1 MSDENMSNQYLTFK
15 VNEEKYAFNVLNV
28 REVLELAQLSKV
40 PRMPDF
46 MRGIINL
53 RGSIVPVID
62 LKLKFGLGK
71 TEKETD
77 TSIIVCELFINDETI
92 VMGLLADSVQE
103 VINLEEKDIDPTPY
117 VGAEIDTAFIQ
128 GMGKRNDEFIIIL
141 NMERILTVN
150 ELSLVSEVP
159 LKEAA
164 VSP

>member
-1 MSDENMSNQYLTFK
+1 MSEEIMSNQYLTFK

-62 LKLKFGLGK
+62 LKLKFGLGM
-71 TEKETD
+71 TEKDID
-77 TSIIVCELFINDETI
+77 TSIIVCEIIMNDETI

-103 VINLEEKDIDPTPY
+103 VIDLEDKDIDPTPY

-128 GMGKRNDEFIIIL
+128 GMGKRNEEFIIIL
-141 NMERILTVN
+141 NMERILTVS
-150 ELSLVSEVP
+150 ELNLVSEIP
-159 LKEAA
+159 QQDAA
-164 VSP
+164 VSS